1 MAAASKTLPSKIL
14 LLACVAAF
22 AAVAAGH
29 GGHDHD
35 HAHEHD
41 AVVEVDA
48 DSYAATVADSEYA
61 WLVEFSSKHCGSC
74 KEFAPQWEALTH
86 AYAGLHFAHVSIDT
100 PSGRELAKQLGALK
114 EGIPNVKLVSKT
126 SVPPTLIHSGEDAA
140 RITARLDHALA
151 ALAKDEAG
159 FYLKAGW
166 KTEL

>member
-1 MAAASKTLPSKIL
+1 MGSARLVAV
-14 LLACVAAF
+14 LACLATLVS
-22 AAVAAGH
+22 GH
-29 GGHDHD
+29 GD

-41 AVVEVDA
+41 HEHEHDHDHHAVVEVDA
-48 DSYAATVADSEYA
+48 DSYRATVADSEYA

-74 KEFAPQWEALTH
+74 KEFAPEWEALTR

-114 EGIPNVKLVSKT
+114 EGIPNVKLVHQA
-126 SVPPTLIHSGEDAA
+126 SVPPTLVHSGEDAA
-140 RITARLDHALA
+140 ARIPARLDRALA